1 MLDGLDRRAMAAI
14 TNIATQVRQ
23 HWLERH
29 LNVQPVAMKDVAD
42 AWRSLPGVLPEEYE
56 AFLRIAG
63 LPTDDDSR
71 GFRFWL
77 PEELRATADVLRD
90 AGYGCNATEASVIFA
105 DYLQQSWWYALWVS
119 GPWKGYVSLVL
130 GLYSG
135 NDPQFPLG
143 SLEDFLL
150 AYIKDDDDV
159 LCPKS

>member
-1 MLDGLDRRAMAAI
+1 MAEI

-29 LNVQPVAMKDVAD
+29 LNVQPVAMKEVVD

-63 LPTDDDSR
+63 LPTDEDAQ

-77 PEELRATADVLRD
+77 PGELRATADVLRD
-90 AGYGCNATEASVIFA
+90 AGYCCNATEASVIFV
-105 DYLQQSWWYALWVS
+105 DYFQESWWYALWVS

-130 GLYSG
+130 GTKSG
-135 NDPQFPLG
+135 NDPRFPLG
-143 SLEDFLL
+143 SLEEFLL
-150 AYIKDDDDV
+150 AYIKDDEDF
-159 LCPKS
+159 LCRGMPKIGEER

>member
-1 MLDGLDRRAMAAI
+1 MTAI

-29 LNVQPVAMKDVAD
+29 LNVQPVAMKELVD

-63 LPTDDDSR
+63 LPTDEDAQ

-77 PEELRATADVLRD
+77 PGELRATADVLRD
-90 AGYGCNATEASVIFA
+90 AGYGCNATEASVIFV
-105 DYLQQSWWYALWVS
+105 DYFQQSWWYALWVS

-130 GLYSG
+130 GTKSG
-135 NDPQFPLG
+135 NDPRFPLG
-143 SLEDFLL
+143 SLEEFLL
-150 AYIKDDDDV
+150 AYIKDDEDF
-159 LCPKS
+159 LCRGMPKIGEER

>member
-1 MLDGLDRRAMAAI
+1 MAAI

-29 LNVQPVAMKDVAD
+29 LNVQPVAMKELVD

-63 LPTDDDSR
+63 LPTDEDAQ

-77 PEELRATADVLRD
+77 PGELRATADVLRD
-90 AGYGCNATEASVIFA
+90 AGYGCNATEASVIFV
-105 DYLQQSWWYALWVS
+105 DYFQQSWWYALWVS

-130 GLYSG
+130 GTKSG
-135 NDPQFPLG
+135 NDPRFPLG
-143 SLEDFLL
+143 SLEEFLL
-150 AYIKDDDDV
+150 AYIKDDEDF
-159 LCPKS
+159 LCRGMPKIGEER

>member
-1 MLDGLDRRAMAAI
+1 MTAI

-29 LNVQPVAMKDVAD
+29 LNVQPVAMKELVD

-63 LPTDDDSR
+63 LPTDEDAQ

-77 PEELRATADVLRD
+77 PGELRATADVLRD
-90 AGYGCNATEASVIFA
+90 AGYGCNATEASVIFV
-105 DYLQQSWWYALWVS
+105 DYFQQSWWYALWVS

-130 GLYSG
+130 GTKSG
-135 NDPQFPLG
+135 NDPRFPLG
-143 SLEDFLL
+143 SLEEFLL
-150 AYIKDDDDV
+150 AYIKDDEEF
-159 LCPKS
+159 LCRGMPKIGEER